1 MDRVVVVDDV
11 HRDNRNRCAT
21 RVPLDEGLGKIKI
34 SMPSFSG
41 CGDPEDYLEWEMYCD
56 QIFNSHNYS
65 EDKKVRL
72 ASIEFTGYALS
83 WWNQLVRVGHLHT

>member
-41 CGDPEDYLEWEMYCD
+41 SGDPEDYLEWEMRCD
-56 QIFNSHNYS
+56 
-65 EDKKVRL
+65 
-72 ASIEFTGYALS
+72 
-83 WWNQLVRVGHLHT
+83 